1 MAETPLIEV
10 GIAIFSLALVGA
22 AARRIGQSVIPAYI
36 IAGILVGPYV
46 PTNIGSLS
54 LQLVTEGEF
63 LTVIAELGIV
73 FLLFFLGLEFSIG
86 TLVRNRVRLTKVG
99 GLDLLFNGLVGVG
112 IGLLFGFGPVTTVLL
127 TGVVYISSSAI
138 ITKALTDTGWL
149 ANPESEVILGTLIV
163 EDLVI
168 AVYLA
173 VVSALVVGGGPPAA
187 IAITVA
193 QSFVFL
199 GGLAAVAHYGTE
211 YVGRAFAV
219 ESNELFLLRVVGT
232 TVLIGGVALSIGVSE
247 AVAAFFVGTA
257 FHGTDLVGRIEAQLS
272 PLRDVFAGL
281 FFLSIGVSTDL
292 RVVANAG
299 VLIGVAIVATTV
311 TKVVSGYLSGSVY
324 ELSKRRSFRVGL
336 GLVPRGEFSLII
348 AALAATSTIPEVRNV
363 VPAFTVG
370 YVLAMSIV
378 GSVSIQYS
386 DALARIFGISS

>member
-22 AARRIGQSVIPAYI
+22 AARRLGQSVIPAYI

-63 LTVIAELGIV
+63 LSVIAELGIV

-86 TLVRNRVRLTKVG
+86 TLVRNRIRLTKVG
-99 GLDLLFNGLVGVG
+99 GLDLLFNGLAG
-112 IGLLFGFGPVTTVLL
+112 IGLSLLFGFGPVTTLLL

-149 ANPESEVILGTLIV
+149 ANPESEVILGTLVV

-173 VVSALVVGGGPPAA
+173 LVSALVAGGGPPAA
-187 IAITVA
+187 IAGTVA
-193 QSFVFL
+193 GSFVFL
-199 GGLAAVAHYGTE
+199 GGLAAVAHYGTA
-211 YVGRAFAV
+211 YVDRVFAV
-219 ESNELFLLRVVGT
+219 ESDELFLLRVVGT
-232 TVLIGGVALSIGVSE
+232 TVLIGGVALSIGASE

-272 PLRDVFAGL
+272 PLRDVFAAL

-292 RVVANAG
+292 RVVADAG
-299 VLIGVAIVATTV
+299 VLIGVAVVATTV
-311 TKVVSGYLSGSVY
+311 TKVLSGYLSGSIY
-324 ELSKRRSFRVGL
+324 GLSERRSLRVGV

-348 AALAATSTIPEVRNV
+348 AALAATSVIPEVRTV

-378 GSVSIQYS
+378 GSVSIQYA
-386 DALARIFGISS
+386 DVLARTLGVGR

>member
-22 AARRIGQSVIPAYI
+22 AARRLGQSVIPAYI

-63 LTVIAELGIV
+63 LSVIAELGIV

-99 GLDLLFNGLVGVG
+99 GLDLLFNGLAGLA
-112 IGLLFGFGPVTTVLL
+112 IGLLFGFGPVTTLLL

-149 ANPESEVILGTLIV
+149 ANPESEVILGTLVV

-173 VVSALVVGGGPPAA
+173 VVSALLVGGGPPAA
-187 IAITVA
+187 IAVSVA

-199 GGLAAVAHYGTE
+199 GGLAVVAHYGTD
-211 YVGRAFAV
+211 YVDRVFAV

-232 TVLIGGVALSIGVSE
+232 TVIIGGAALSIGASE
-247 AVAAFFVGTA
+247 AVAAFFIGTA

-272 PLRDVFAGL
+272 PLRDVFAAL

-292 RVVANAG
+292 RVVADAG
-299 VLIGVAIVATTV
+299 VLIAVAVVATTA
-311 TKVVSGYLSGSVY
+311 TKVASGYLSGAVY
-324 ELSKRRSFRVGL
+324 DLSERRSLRVGI

-348 AALAATSTIPEVRNV
+348 AAVAATSTIPEVRNV

-370 YVLAMSIV
+370 YVLAMSIA

-386 DALARIFGISS
+386 DTLAQTVGLGR